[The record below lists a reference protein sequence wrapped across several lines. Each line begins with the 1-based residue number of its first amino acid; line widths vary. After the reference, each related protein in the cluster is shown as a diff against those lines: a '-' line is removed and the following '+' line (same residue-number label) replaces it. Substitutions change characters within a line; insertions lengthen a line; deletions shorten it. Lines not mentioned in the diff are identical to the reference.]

1 MKGPSPEL
9 AWSPQ
14 VRSDCVY
21 MWERTVMG
29 ISVHTAETEM
39 AKTPYYSTG
48 AKCSAAI
55 VLCETGCACHV
66 SAPGLLAA
74 LPSSSPSPP
83 SGSR

>member
-1 MKGPSPEL
+1 MPMGDGYNFTGADPSARTLEDAVRQGPSPEL

-39 AKTPYYSTG
+39 ATTPY
-48 AKCSAAI
+48 
-55 VLCETGCACHV
+55 
-66 SAPGLLAA
+66 
-74 LPSSSPSPP
+74 
-83 SGSR
+83 